1 MLQSECGYC
10 QQSIPFYRR
19 LLEHDTAD
27 VQIVVAAPPHDTGI
41 EDYLASEWVN
51 PDAVVF
57 VEGGVLPVS
66 GTPTLLLVDS
76 EGLVTHAWI
85 GLLDAG
91 REAEVID
98 ALFG

>member
-1 MLQSECGYC
+1 MMPNVERPRNRQSGRLRCRAPATAGRRESTVD
-10 QQSIPFYRR
+10 SIRSPI
-19 LLEHDTAD
+19 D
-27 VQIVVAAPPHDTGI
+27 
-41 EDYLASEWVN
+41 

-91 REAEVID
+91 READVIE